1 MEKKSEDYLNFIKSR
16 KSIRNFVYKKIDKE
30 TIREIIEC
38 GRWIPSGQN
47 NLPWKVCI
55 VIHPTVKRMLAE
67 LTKDGGIIEG
77 AYVNLVIFL
86 NLEKSY
92 DQIKDIQACGA
103 FMENLL
109 LGVHAVNLGAV
120 WLGEILKEKEKVND
134 IFKLSP
140 NKFELM
146 GVIAIGVID
155 EELEKKEKEP
165 RERREIDEFIDW
177 F

>member
-1 MEKKSEDYLNFIKSR
+1 MEKKTKDYLNFIKSR
-16 KSIRNFVYKKIDKE
+16 KSIRNFVYKKIDQE
-30 TIREIIEC
+30 TIRNIIEC
-38 GRWIPSGQN
+38 GRWAPSGQN
-47 NLPWKVCI
+47 NQPWKVCI

-67 LTKDGGIIEG
+67 LTKDGGIIEA
-77 AYVNLVIFL
+77 AYVNLVVFL

-92 DQIKDIQACGA
+92 DKIKDIQTCGA

-109 LGVHAVNLGAV
+109 LGAHALSLGAV
-120 WLGEILKEKEKVND
+120 WLGEILKDKEKVND

-140 NKFELM
+140 DKFELM

-155 EELEKKEKEP
+155 EELEKKEKKP